1 MKQTR
6 KSLKLIDWPDVDRS
20 RWLTACEKADWFDEQ
35 GRAANWSPA
44 SQHDAQYLY
53 GYWLRYLTEKEPD
66 LLLEDLGS
74 RVTPARIQS
83 FVSDLKTHV
92 SPVTVVIYVDHWLM
106 ALRVLAPEQDWQ
118 HLTKLVRHL
127 KQSVTPNS
135 KRHRLVETARLYQLG
150 LDLMGPVEGV
160 SSYKNMHCAVRYRDG
175 LMIALL
181 AARPLRR
188 RTFTLIRID
197 EHLQYDGHSYYLSFR
212 DYEIK
217 NKRPAEYSIPTEL
230 NPYLAEYL
238 KTIRP
243 LFPRAD
249 THTGLWC
256 SMAGQAL
263 SSSAIYSAIC
273 KRTKVAFGHPVNL
286 HLFRDCAATSLATH
300 APESVLAGV
309 EILGHTDTRALYTH
323 YIHAQTQQAGKAYQ
337 AHLADRRQRLA
348 PPVNHRRGKK

>member
-1 MKQTR
+1 MKQAR
-6 KSLKLIDWPDVDRS
+6 KSLKLNDWPDVDRS

-44 SQHDAQYLY
+44 SQYDAQYLY
-53 GYWLRYLTEKEPD
+53 GYWLRYVTEQEPNA
-66 LLLEDLGS
+66 LLEDLDS

-83 FVSDLKTHV
+83 FVSDLKSHV
-92 SPVTVVIYVDHWLM
+92 SPATVVIYIDHLLM
-106 ALRVLAPEQDWQ
+106 ALRVLAPEQNWQ
-118 HLTKLVRHL
+118 SLTMLISHL
-127 KQSVTPNS
+127 KQSVTPKS

-150 LDLMGPVEGV
+150 LDLMGPLEGV

-197 EHLQYDGHSYYLSFR
+197 EHLHYDGHSFYLSFR

-217 NKRPAEYSIPTEL
+217 NKRPAEFSVPAEL
-230 NPYLAEYL
+230 NPYLARYL
-238 KTIRP
+238 KTVRP

-256 SMAGQAL
+256 SMAGNPL
-263 SSSAIYSAIC
+263 SGSAIYTSIC
-273 KRTKVAFGHPVNL
+273 KRTKAAYGHPVNL

-323 YIHAQTQQAGKAYQ
+323 YIHAQTQQAAKAYQ

-348 PPVNHRRGKK
+348 PQVSRRRGKK